1 MNASNFEQ
9 AKAWQLAIL
18 ILIRP
23 HRSGDDH
30 VGSRRPPARMRP
42 ETIRRSRLR
51 RPDGRLRS
59 AGRQTFCAGRD
70 WPAFGSF
77 KDQPA
82 QGCFAGAR
90 SPGTCSGSWAETTR
104 HVGGNI
110 DGVARGNH
118 IQVRVSGTLSALLA
132 MSTSANRQSISIQAP
147 GSEMASVAISL
158 ARR

>member
-1 MNASNFEQ
+1 MQ
-9 AKAWQLAIL
+9 RK
-18 ILIRP
+18 
-23 HRSGDDH
+23 
-30 VGSRRPPARMRP
+30 
-42 ETIRRSRLR
+42 TIRRSRLR

-59 AGRQTFCAGRD
+59 AGRQTLCAGRV

-118 IQVRVSGTLSALLA
+118 IQVRVSGTLSAMLA

-147 GSEMASVAISL
+147 GSEMASVAISR